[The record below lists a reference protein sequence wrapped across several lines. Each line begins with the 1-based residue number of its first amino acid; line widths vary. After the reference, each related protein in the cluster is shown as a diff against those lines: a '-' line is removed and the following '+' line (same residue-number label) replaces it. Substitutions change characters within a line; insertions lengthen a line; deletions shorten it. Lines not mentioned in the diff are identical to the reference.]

1 MSDFVSLKDA
11 RDESRYGGKCAS
23 LARALQ
29 AGLPAPGGYALGVDI
44 VARIAAGSKADCER
58 VRPLFAELAP
68 AMAVR
73 SSAVGEDSSTA
84 SFAGLH
90 LSVLNVMDVESLL
103 EAIRD
108 VHQSA
113 HTNEARAYRARLQI
127 AGLPAIAVVLQKQ
140 ILSDMAGVMFTRNPL
155 TGESERY
162 IEAGWGLGEAIVSG
176 LIVPDTYRIAA
187 DGTVLERTAGEK
199 DLLLVA
205 HKDGNVI
212 EKAVAD
218 DKIEALCLG
227 DAELQQLHELANAC
241 QKIYGPNLD
250 IEWAFFEGQVYLLQ
264 CRGITR

>member
-1 MSDFVSLKDA
+1 MSDFVLLKDA
-11 RDESRYGGKCAS
+11 RDESRFGGKCAS
-23 LARALQ
+23 LAKALQ
-29 AGLPAPGGYALGVDI
+29 AGLPAPGGYALGVGI

-58 VRPLFAELAP
+58 VRPLFDELAP

-73 SSAVGEDSSTA
+73 SSAIGEDSNAA
-84 SFAGLH
+84 SFAGMH
-90 LSVLNVMDVESLL
+90 LSVLNIMDIESLF

-113 HTNEARAYRARLQI
+113 HTNEARAYRARMQVS
-127 AGLPAIAVVLQKQ
+127 GEPAIAVAIQKQ

-155 TGESERY
+155 TGDTERY

-176 LIVPDTYRIAA
+176 LIVPDTYRIAT
-187 DGTVLERTAGEK
+187 DGTVLERRAGEK

-205 HKDGNVI
+205 HKDGNVM
-212 EKAVAD
+212 EQAVAE

-227 DAELQQLHELANAC
+227 DAELKQLHELANAC
-241 QKIYGPNLD
+241 EKVYGAKLD
-250 IEWAFFEGQVYLLQ
+250 IEWAFYQGQIYLLQ